1 MIAIIILL
9 IIIILVGI
17 VAILCDDIG
26 RPICMFFLVILS
38 MVLGAIIETHN
49 ESKQP
54 SALDVYNGKT
64 ELRITSVNGVP
75 VDTVVVFKT
84 K

>member
-1 MIAIIILL
+1 MIYIIILL

-17 VAILCDDIG
+17 VAILCDDVG
-26 RPICMFFLVILS
+26 RPICMFFLFILS
-38 MVLGAIIETHN
+38 MVLGAIIEAHN

-54 SALDVYNGKT
+54 SALDVYNDKT

>member
-1 MIAIIILL
+1 M
-9 IIIILVGI
+9 GI
-17 VAILCDDIG
+17 CAILCDDVG

-38 MVLGAIIETHN
+38 ILLGAIIETHN
-49 ESKQP
+49 ESKRP
-54 SALDVYNGKT
+54 SALDVYTGKT

-75 VDTVVVFKT
+75 VDTVVIFKE

>member
-38 MVLGAIIETHN
+38 MIVGAIIEEHY

>member
-1 MIAIIILL
+1 MISFIILL
-9 IIIILVGI
+9 IIISLVGI
-17 VAILCDDIG
+17 CAILCDDVG

-38 MVLGAIIETHN
+38 MIMGAIIEEHY

-75 VDTVVVFKT
+75 VDTVVVFKE